1 MVKNRRFESGL
12 FGVRHLQTFLL
23 FLCLTIAYAMR
34 VNLSVAIVA
43 MVDRNSTN
51 PNFEEYDWDEKTQ
64 SVILSSFFW
73 GYIVTQV
80 PAGKLAQTYGAK
92 IMLIFA
98 MAICSVLNILTPL
111 GASYGGWKLVCA
123 SRVFQGLCQGFIFPS
138 THTLL
143 SKWAPVSERGK
154 LSTYCYSGAQF
165 GTVIM
170 LSASGFLASSFLG
183 WPSVFY
189 VAGFAGVFWS
199 VLWYFFGGNSPSE
212 FKSISPEEKEFIEKS
227 LNVGEKVSVIHAEI
241 EHLKC
246 MKNNISS
253 AGKAKHSDALD
264 ADFHLAALPLAHA
277 CALRPQL
284 GLLDA
289 PHEDSHLHEERPR
302 YGHQAERFALRAAL
316 LGHVPHELRLQLP
329 GGRPVAPRSHPAQ
342 RQSQALQQHRP
353 LDPHVR
359 PGGARLRDEGQR
371 GSGSWTAH
379 HRCGH
384 QFSHL
389 LGLPG
394 ESHRFGTES
403 RWRSDGNHQRSG
415 QCDVNY
421 CTLARGLRR
430 PGFDRSVSVAIG
442 LLHLGGDLSCG
453 KHALCDFRTHR
464 DPDVEQ
470 SGAQARNDCQRE
482 GGGGGEMP
490 KVMLHLQFI
499 FYIYKLFPCQ
509 ISCFSLVLRDISLMN
524 VNYSQR

>member
-227 LNVGEKVSVIHAEI
+227 LNVGEKPEKRSTATPWMQIFTSLPFLSLMLVHCGHNWGFWTLLTKIPTY
-241 EHLKC
+241 
-246 MKNNISS
+246 MKNVLDMDIKQN
-253 AGKAKHSDALD
+253 AL
-264 ADFHLAALPLAHA
+264 LSALPYLAMCLMSYVFSYLADVLSRREVIPLSVSRKLFNSIGHLIPMF
-277 CALRPQL
+277 ALVAL
-284 GLLDA
+284 GYVTKDNVDLAVGLLTIAVGINSATYLGFQVNHIDLA
-289 PHEDSHLHEERPR
+289 PNHAGVLMGITNGAANVMSIIAPLLVGFVVQDSTDPYQWRLVFFISAAIYLVGNTLFVIFGRTEIQTWNNPEPKLAMTAKEKEVEE
-302 YGHQAERFALRAAL
+302 
-316 LGHVPHELRLQLP
+316 
-329 GGRPVAPRSHPAQ
+329 GR
-342 RQSQALQQHRP
+342 
-353 LDPHVR
+353 
-359 PGGARLRDEGQR
+359 
-371 GSGSWTAH
+371 
-379 HRCGH
+379 
-384 QFSHL
+384 
-389 LGLPG
+389 
-394 ESHRFGTES
+394 
-403 RWRSDGNHQRSG
+403 
-415 QCDVNY
+415 
-421 CTLARGLRR
+421 
-430 PGFDRSVSVAIG
+430 
-442 LLHLGGDLSCG
+442 
-453 KHALCDFRTHR
+453 
-464 DPDVEQ
+464 
-470 SGAQARNDCQRE
+470 CQ
-482 GGGGGEMP
+482 
-490 KVMLHLQFI
+490 K
-499 FYIYKLFPCQ
+499 
-509 ISCFSLVLRDISLMN
+509 
-524 VNYSQR
+524 

>member
-1 MVKNRRFESGL
+1 
-12 FGVRHLQTFLL
+12 
-23 FLCLTIAYAMR
+23 MR

-241 EHLKC
+241 EHLKSTPWMQIFTSLPFLSLMLVHC
-246 MKNNISS
+246 GHNWGFWTLLTKIPTYMKNVLDMDIKQN
-253 AGKAKHSDALD
+253 AL
-264 ADFHLAALPLAHA
+264 LSALPYLAMCLMSYVFSYLADVLSRREVIPLSVSRKLFNSIGHLIPMF
-277 CALRPQL
+277 ALVAL
-284 GLLDA
+284 GYVTKDNVDLAVGLLTIAVGINSATYLGFQVNHIDLA
-289 PHEDSHLHEERPR
+289 PNHAGVLMGITNGAANVMSIIAPLLVGFVVQDSTDPYQWRLVFFISAAIYLVGNTLFVIFGRTEIQTWNNPEPKLAMTAKEKEVEE
-302 YGHQAERFALRAAL
+302 
-316 LGHVPHELRLQLP
+316 
-329 GGRPVAPRSHPAQ
+329 GR
-342 RQSQALQQHRP
+342 
-353 LDPHVR
+353 
-359 PGGARLRDEGQR
+359 
-371 GSGSWTAH
+371 
-379 HRCGH
+379 
-384 QFSHL
+384 
-389 LGLPG
+389 
-394 ESHRFGTES
+394 
-403 RWRSDGNHQRSG
+403 
-415 QCDVNY
+415 
-421 CTLARGLRR
+421 
-430 PGFDRSVSVAIG
+430 
-442 LLHLGGDLSCG
+442 
-453 KHALCDFRTHR
+453 
-464 DPDVEQ
+464 
-470 SGAQARNDCQRE
+470 CQ
-482 GGGGGEMP
+482 
-490 KVMLHLQFI
+490 K
-499 FYIYKLFPCQ
+499 
-509 ISCFSLVLRDISLMN
+509 
-524 VNYSQR
+524 